1 MLFILT
7 KLLKTIE
14 NYNNYTISDENK
26 EAIYM
31 KLLSL
36 NIDNK
41 DNRKTHV
48 QSIHNDIKEKNN
60 KINNN
65 LCPRCGGELVTRYG
79 KYGKFK
85 GCSNFPKCRFTT
97 K

>member
-1 MLFILT
+1 MKNNASLVNQRILNAT
-7 KLLKTIE
+7 HIN
-14 NYNNYTISDENK
+14 NYNNFTISDENK

-48 QSIHNDIKEKNN
+48 QSIYNDIKEKNN
-60 KINNN
+60 KITV
-65 LCPRCGGELVTRYG
+65 L
-79 KYGKFK
+79 
-85 GCSNFPKCRFTT
+85 
-97 K
+97 